1 MAEDFTTLD
10 ASEIERRM
18 EGVRER
24 MRPVQ
29 VELDRLRS
37 ERDVLATELRRRE
50 RLATMNARRDLKQ
63 AMKEGT
69 FPTVAELVASAV
81 SGSFDDYV
89 YNLKTG
95 GEVRLGFP
103 GARSQTVAFSDGRQV
118 AQARDLAESAR
129 FYEAGWD
136 LGAPGKPGVRVHFPG
151 TRTERLVAPDEV
163 FARPLERGAAD

>member
-18 EGVRER
+18 EAVRER

-63 AMKEGT
+63 AMREGS
-69 FPTVAELVASAV
+69 FPTVAELVASGV
-81 SGSFDDYV
+81 TGSFDDYV

-118 AQARDLAESAR
+118 AQATELAQCAR
-129 FYEAGWD
+129 YFEAGWD
-136 LGAPGKPGVRVHFPG
+136 LGAPGKPGVRVFFPG
-151 TRTERLVAPDEV
+151 TRTERLVAPEEV
-163 FARPLERGAAD
+163 FARPQGG